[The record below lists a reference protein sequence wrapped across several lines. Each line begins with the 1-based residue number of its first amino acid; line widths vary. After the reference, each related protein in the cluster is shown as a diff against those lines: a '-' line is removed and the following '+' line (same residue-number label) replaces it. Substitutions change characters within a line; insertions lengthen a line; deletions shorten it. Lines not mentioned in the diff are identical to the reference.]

1 MNSLEDIKN
10 ILNGHKKEL
19 QTKFRVKNIGVF
31 GSYVRGENKSESD
44 LDILVEFDEPVGLFA
59 FMDLEDYIENLV
71 HTKIDLVSAKALK
84 PRIGQRVLK
93 EVVYI

>member
-1 MNSLEDIKN
+1 MRSLEDIKN

-31 GSYVRGENKSESD
+31 GSYVRGENKRDSD
-44 LDILVEFDEPVGLFA
+44 LDLLVEFEEPVGLFV
-59 FMDLEDYIENLV
+59 FMDLEDYIEDLV

-84 PRIGQRVLK
+84 PRIGKKVFK